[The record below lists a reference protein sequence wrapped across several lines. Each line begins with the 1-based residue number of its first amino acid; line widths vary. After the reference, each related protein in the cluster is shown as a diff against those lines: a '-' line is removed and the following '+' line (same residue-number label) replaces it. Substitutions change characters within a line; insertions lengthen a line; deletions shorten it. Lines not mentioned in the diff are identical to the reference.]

1 MFQKGLT
8 VKSNLNLPILLQLV
22 GVIVIIAEIILP
34 SGGLLSLL
42 ALGIFGYSL
51 YIVFTGISTA
61 AGIVFVTADIILIPV
76 LVITG
81 LKLIVRSPVTLRKEL
96 SRSEGVVSQSD
107 ELEKFMGLEGTALTD
122 LHPSGLAEINGKR
135 VDVVSRGEYLE
146 KNSKIVVYSVRGN
159 QIIVREKN

>member
-1 MFQKGLT
+1 M
-8 VKSNLNLPILLQLV
+8 KSNLNLPILLQLV
-22 GVIVIIAEIILP
+22 GVIVIIAEIIIP

-42 ALGIFGYSL
+42 AVGIFGYSL

-81 LKLIVRSPVTLRKEL
+81 LKLVARSPVTLRKEL
-96 SRSEGVVSQSD
+96 SRAEGVVSQSD

-122 LHPSGLAEINGKR
+122 LHPSGVADINGKR
-135 VDVVSRGEYLE
+135 VDVVSRGEYIE
-146 KNSKIVVYSVRGN
+146 KDSKIVVSSVRGN
-159 QIIVREKN
+159 QIIVREKD

>member
-1 MFQKGLT
+1 M
-8 VKSNLNLPILLQLV
+8 KSNLNLPILLQLV
-22 GVIVIIAEIILP
+22 GVIVIIAEIIIP

-42 ALGIFGYSL
+42 AIGIFGYSL

-81 LKLIVRSPVTLRKEL
+81 LKLIARSPVTLRKEL
-96 SRSEGVVSQSD
+96 SRAEGVVSQSE

-122 LHPSGLAEINGKR
+122 LHPSGIAEINGKR

-159 QIIVREKN
+159 QIIVREKD

>member
-1 MFQKGLT
+1 M
-8 VKSNLNLPILLQLV
+8 KSNLNLPILLQLV
-22 GVIVIIAEIILP
+22 GVIVIIAEIIIP

-42 ALGIFGYSL
+42 AVGIFGYSL

-81 LKLIVRSPVTLRKEL
+81 LKLIAKSPVTLRKEL
-96 SRSEGVVSQSD
+96 SRAEGVVSQSD

-122 LHPSGLAEINGKR
+122 LHPSGVAEINGKR
-135 VDVVSRGEYLE
+135 VDVVSRGEYIE
-146 KNSKIVVYSVRGN
+146 KKSKIVVYSVRGN
-159 QIIVREKN
+159 QIIVREKD

>member
-1 MFQKGLT
+1 M
-8 VKSNLNLPILLQLV
+8 KSNLNLPILLQFV

-81 LKLIVRSPVTLRKEL
+81 LKLIARLPVTLRKEL
-96 SRSEGVVSQSD
+96 SRAEGVVSQSE

-122 LHPSGLAEINGKR
+122 LHPSGIAEINGKR